1 MAACAD
7 HEGATSLS
15 SLVACGGEE
24 SDAEA
29 APSMTGGYASVCVC
43 VCVCVCLFVGVATCM
58 IV

>member
-1 MAACAD
+1 
-7 HEGATSLS
+7 LS